1 MPIYENESDYKVK
14 SKTQEKKLYYKHESI
29 RTDSDKEME
38 GSANES
44 QNFCLKLS
52 QDSTISDTQDTV
64 EKHGKEVIVISDSSS
79 DGFSP
84 KCFPEPKL
92 KSNKH
97 FTVNKEL
104 CILDSSDSDCS
115 DIESER
121 VFQAW
126 RVNKKNNYINH
137 NPTKKSVINMKKVMY
152 TSDETSSNSSA
163 QSKRIIQS
171 SNKTSSSHISYTPE
185 NNVKAVSK
193 TKTQIRSNTG
203 NGNDMLS
210 NCAASTSSTK
220 SSKSLYPP
228 SKTSSTNDKYRSVI
242 TKKIT
247 RKDTQNIMKNIKS
260 TRIVY
265 ESPRRENNVII
276 DESIDSDIHPAI
288 SLKDNLIKN
297 NKIIDESPVDF
308 ESDVIESS
316 QINQV
321 VTNPNRNYSNILLAA
336 SDVKRDLKTTCT
348 ELSERKKR
356 QISQWLMANSPDSK
370 SDSSFS
376 IVPASSKGEISSGNS
391 SLERLEMNYET
402 PNNRGKIHHA
412 PMSDKRITNENSTN
426 QTCNAVSRQITLHEF
441 TQRTENNVLELR
453 TLKGNRTN
461 KTTVSTPATNAPQ
474 KVDVMDCADIL
485 DKLYGKS
492 WRDKADALL
501 PKSEP
506 RKQSIPIKS
515 RGIQTE
521 RKGITKH
528 KFCVADSDDDDSNTS
543 SKDLRLQK
551 HSTKTTERKNA
562 KRLDSFINDQGSSG
576 SGSDS
581 LYYTALTNPR
591 ISVNGEKPK
600 IAFPPITQRAIAIC
614 DSDSENEDGK
624 SNSSPVHEIRK
635 KLSFNNDDSEDSSTS
650 EFDPGDY
657 VPPRSTVTK
666 DPIKTSCQTSK
677 INTRRKITSD
687 KQQHGT
693 HNGFLVSLSEV
704 VPIANAH
711 PDAKKYRIDFK
722 SNKEAL
728 CNYLFKLY
736 NEKVFDKKLP
746 EDLSIEW
753 NIRMRGTA
761 GFCYN
766 KKSLKTL
773 GGVTKSSRIVLAT
786 KVLDTPDRLRDT
798 LIHEMCHAAAWLI
811 NNVSDGHGPFWTGWA
826 NKAMKT
832 LPELP
837 PIRRCH
843 DYKIKT
849 KFTYKCVG
857 CGYSIGRHSKSL
869 DIERKRCGHCY
880 GKFELLLNKTTK
892 DGTVQVQTPK
902 REPTGFA
909 LYVKQNYNFVKKDRN
924 MRHAEV
930 MKTLG
935 QQFSAVKIAKKQGN
949 FENDP
954 DIPG

>member
-1 MPIYENESDYKVK
+1 MTLRTPKYENESDCKVK
-14 SKTQEKKLYYKHESI
+14 SKTQEKKLYYKHKSI
-29 RTDSDKEME
+29 RMDSDKEME

-52 QDSTISDTQDTV
+52 QDSAISDTQDTV
-64 EKHGKEVIVISDSSS
+64 EKHGEEVIVISNSSS
-79 DGFSP
+79 DSFSP
-84 KCFPEPKL
+84 TCFPEPKL
-92 KSNKH
+92 NSNKQ
-97 FTVNKEL
+97 FTANKEV
-104 CILDSSDSDCS
+104 CILNSSDSDCS
-115 DIESER
+115 GPVSER
-121 VFQAW
+121 FFQAW
-126 RVNKKNNYINH
+126 RVNKKHNYISH
-137 NPTKKSVINMKKVMY
+137 NPTKKRVINTKNVMY
-152 TSDETSSNSSA
+152 SSDD
-163 QSKRIIQS
+163 
-171 SNKTSSSHISYTPE
+171 SNKTSSSYIRYTSE

-193 TKTQIRSNTG
+193 AKTQIQSNTG

-210 NCAASTSSTK
+210 SCAASTSSTK
-220 SSKSLYPP
+220 SLKSLYPS
-228 SKTSSTNDKYRSVI
+228 SKTSSTNDKHRTVI

-288 SLKDNLIKN
+288 SLKDNLLKS
-297 NKIIDESPVDF
+297 NKIIDETPVDF

-316 QINQV
+316 QVN
-321 VTNPNRNYSNILLAA
+321 VTNPNRNYSNVLLATP
-336 SDVKRDLKTTCT
+336 DVKRDLKIKCT
-348 ELSERKKR
+348 ELSERKKK
-356 QISQWLMANSPDSK
+356 QISQWLMTNSPDSE
-370 SDSSFS
+370 SDSSVN

-412 PMSDKRITNENSTN
+412 PMSDKRITNQNSTN

-461 KTTVSTPATNAPQ
+461 KTTVSTPATNAPE
-474 KVDVMDCADIL
+474 KVAVMDCADIL

-506 RKQSIPIKS
+506 RKQGVPIKS
-515 RGIQTE
+515 RSIQTE
-521 RKGITKH
+521 RKAITKQ
-528 KFCVADSDDDDSNTS
+528 KFYVADSDDDDSNTS

-562 KRLDSFINDQGSSG
+562 KQLDSFINDQESSG

-591 ISVNGEKPK
+591 ISVIGEKPK
-600 IAFPPITQRAIAIC
+600 KALPPIARRAIAIC
-614 DSDSENEDGK
+614 DPDTENEDDK
-624 SNSSPVHEIRK
+624 SNSSPVHDIRK
-635 KLSFNNDDSEDSSTS
+635 KLSFDNDGSEDSNTS

-657 VPPRSTVTK
+657 VPPRPTVTK

-687 KQQHGT
+687 KQQHG
-693 HNGFLVSLSEV
+693 FLASLSEG

-722 SNKEAL
+722 SNKVAL

-753 NIRMRGTA
+753 NVRMRGTA

-773 GGVTKSSRIVLAT
+773 GGVAKSSRIVLAT
-786 KVLDTPDRLRDT
+786 KILDTPDRLRDT

-811 NNVSDGHGPFWTGWA
+811 NDVSDGHGPFWTGWA

-849 KFTYKCVG
+849 KFTYRCVG

-909 LYVKQNYNFVKKDRN
+909 LYVKQNYNFVKKERN

-935 QQFSAVKIAKKQGN
+935 QQFSAVKIAKKKGN

-954 DIPG
+954 DIPGESI

>member
-1 MPIYENESDYKVK
+1 MPYYENESDCKVK
-14 SKTQEKKLYYKHESI
+14 RKTQEKKLYYKHESV

-38 GSANES
+38 GSANGS

-52 QDSTISDTQDTV
+52 QDSAISDTQDTV
-64 EKHGKEVIVISDSSS
+64 EKHGKEVIVISDSSP
-79 DGFSP
+79 DCFSP

-92 KSNKH
+92 KWNKQ
-97 FTVNKEL
+97 FAANKEV
-104 CILDSSDSDCS
+104 CITDSSDSDCS
-115 DIESER
+115 ENSSAR
-121 VFQAW
+121 FLQAW
-126 RVNKKNNYINH
+126 RANKKHNYISH
-137 NPTKKSVINMKKVMY
+137 NPTKKTVINMNNVIY
-152 TSDETSSNSSA
+152 TSDETSSNSSE
-163 QSKRIIQS
+163 QSKRLVPS
-171 SNKTSSSHISYTPE
+171 STKTSSSYISYTPE
-185 NNVKAVSK
+185 SSVKAVSK
-193 TKTQIRSNTG
+193 TKAQIQSSTG

-210 NCAASTSSTK
+210 SCAASTSSTK
-220 SSKSLYPP
+220 TSKSLYPP
-228 SKTSSTNDKYRSVI
+228 SKTSSANDKHRSVI

-247 RKDTQNIMKNIKS
+247 RKDAQNIMKNIKS

-276 DESIDSDIHPAI
+276 DESVDSDMHPAI
-288 SLKDNLIKN
+288 SLKDNLK
-297 NKIIDESPVDF
+297 KSKEIIDETPVDS

-316 QINQV
+316 QVN
-321 VTNPNRNYSNILLAA
+321 VTNPDRNYSNRLLAA
-336 SDVKRDLKTTCT
+336 PGVKKDLKIACA

-370 SDSSFS
+370 SDGSFS

-402 PNNRGKIHHA
+402 PNNRGKIHHE
-412 PMSDKRITNENSTN
+412 PTSDRRIKNQHSTN
-426 QTCNAVSRQITLHEF
+426 RTCKAVSRQITLHEF
-441 TQRTENNVLELR
+441 TQRAENNVLELR

-461 KTTVSTPATNAPQ
+461 KTAVSTAATNAPE
-474 KVDVMDCADIL
+474 KVDVMDCAGIL

-506 RKQSIPIKS
+506 RKQDIPMKS

-528 KFCVADSDDDDSNTS
+528 KFYVTESDDDDSNTS

-551 HSTKTTERKNA
+551 DSRKTTERKNA
-562 KRLDSFINDQGSSG
+562 NQIDRFINDEESSG

-581 LYYTALTNPR
+581 LYYTALTNPK

-600 IAFPPITQRAIAIC
+600 IALPPIAQQAIGIC
-614 DSDSENEDGK
+614 DSDTENEDDK
-624 SNSSPVHEIRK
+624 SNSSPVHDIRRR
-635 KLSFNNDDSEDSSTS
+635 KLSFSNDGSEDSSTS

-657 VPPRSTVTK
+657 VPPRPTVTK

-677 INTRRKITSD
+677 IYTGRKITSD
-687 KQQHGT
+687 KQQHEK
-693 HNGFLVSLSEV
+693 HHGFLASLSEG

-728 CNYLFKLY
+728 CKYLFKSY

-746 EDLSIEW
+746 EDLTIEW
-753 NIRMRGTA
+753 NVRMRGTA

-773 GGVTKSSRIVLAT
+773 GSVVKSSRIVLAT
-786 KVLDTPDRLRDT
+786 KILDTPDRLRDT

-811 NNVSDGHGPFWTGWA
+811 NDVSDGHGPFWTGWA
-826 NKAMKT
+826 NKAMRT

-849 KFTYKCVG
+849 KFTYRCVG

-892 DGTVQVQTPK
+892 AGTVQVQTPK
-902 REPTGFA
+902 KEPTGFA
-909 LYVKQNYNFVKKDRN
+909 LYVKQNYNFVKKERN
-924 MRHAEV
+924 MRHADV

-949 FENDP
+949 FESNP